1 MFANFKPAD
10 NDKNILKQ
18 FGRNLNDEVV
28 KNKIDPVIGR
38 DDEIRRLIEII
49 SRKNKNNPVLI
60 GEPGVGK
67 TAIVEGFAKRVVS
80 GDVPDNLKDVEI
92 IELSLSSIIAG
103 TQFQGQFEQRLNSIL
118 KQVKDSNGQIILFI
132 DEIHQLVG
140 MGRNASNS
148 AMDAANILKPMMARG
163 DIRIIGATTLKEY
176 RQYIE
181 KDGALERRMQKILVN
196 EPTKQEALTI
206 MRGLKERWE
215 IFHKVKILD
224 SALVS
229 VVELSDRYI
238 SDRYLPD
245 KAIDLIDEAAA
256 KIKTQMHSQPAE
268 LDDLNRKIIHLET
281 ELAAIKKDKEY
292 LEVNTNRLNQI
303 QSELKDLKQ
312 RQKVLYTEWVNQ
324 KEAYEK
330 IISLKEA
337 INSTTLKIEKLQTEG
352 LYTEASKLLYVEL
365 PKLKKDLEV
374 ANEHAKNIKHDLFK
388 TTITENEIAEV
399 ISAQTGIP
407 LKKLLESDKAKLLNL
422 KTEMQKRVKGQ
433 DDALE
438 KVVGAVLRGR
448 AKIGDP
454 NRPIGSFLFL
464 GPTGVGKTE
473 VAKTLAYNLF
483 DSEKAMLRFDMSEY
497 MEKHSVSKL
506 IGAPPGYIGYEQPG
520 VLSEAVRRYPYSV
533 ILLDEIE
540 KAHVDVLNLFLQIL
554 DDGILT
560 DSQGHIVNFKNTI
573 IIMTSNVGSQAVLN
587 NKKADALIEI
597 QKVMRPEFI
606 NRIDEVVVFNELT
619 DIDYDQIIDRLLQEL
634 CIRLQSQNIFISV
647 SRELREMIRIKG
659 ADRQF
664 GARPL
669 KRYIQRTIEN
679 YLAEQIIAGNIHK
692 NTMYYLSINNNGK
705 IVLNLQNKLKS

>member
-1 MFANFKPAD
+1 MFANFTQAD
-10 NDKNILKQ
+10 SEKNILKQ
-18 FGRNLNDEVV
+18 YGRNLNDEVL

-67 TAIVEGFAKRVVS
+67 TAIVEGFAKRVVA

-92 IELSLSSIIAG
+92 VELSLSSIIAG

-118 KQVKDSNGQIILFI
+118 KEAKNSNGQIILFI

-163 DIRIIGATTLKEY
+163 DIRVIGATTLKEY

-181 KDGALERRMQKILVN
+181 KDGALERRFQKILVN

-224 SALVS
+224 SALIA

-238 SDRYLPD
+238 SDRFLPD

-292 LEVNTNRLNQI
+292 LEVNANRLTQI
-303 QSELKDLKQ
+303 QNELTDLKK
-312 RQKVLYTEWVNQ
+312 RQKVLYSEWMSQ

-330 IISLKEA
+330 ITNLKET
-337 INSTTLKIEKLQTEG
+337 INNTSLKIEKLQMDG

-365 PKLKKDLEV
+365 PKLKKELQI
-374 ANEHAKNIKHDLFK
+374 ANDKAKNIKNDLFK

-407 LKKLLESDKAKLLNL
+407 LKKLLESDKSKLLNL

-433 DDALE
+433 DEAIE

-448 AKIGDP
+448 ANIGDP

-473 VAKTLAYNLF
+473 VAKTLAASLF

-506 IGAPPGYIGYEQPG
+506 VGAPPGYVGYDQPG
-520 VLSEAVRRYPYSV
+520 ALSEAAAAS
-533 ILLDEIE
+533 
-540 KAHVDVLNLFLQIL
+540 
-554 DDGILT
+554 
-560 DSQGHIVNFKNTI
+560 
-573 IIMTSNVGSQAVLN
+573 
-587 NKKADALIEI
+587 
-597 QKVMRPEFI
+597 
-606 NRIDEVVVFNELT
+606 
-619 DIDYDQIIDRLLQEL
+619 
-634 CIRLQSQNIFISV
+634 
-647 SRELREMIRIKG
+647 
-659 ADRQF
+659 DRQ
-664 GARPL
+664 
-669 KRYIQRTIEN
+669 
-679 YLAEQIIAGNIHK
+679 
-692 NTMYYLSINNNGK
+692 
-705 IVLNLQNKLKS
+705 V